1 MLLSVKISF
10 HVFLSL
16 LKDQS
21 GERTDPSGGG
31 EEVGESSTA
40 RRGQAEA
47 GGEGAADSG
56 ATQA

>member
-10 HVFLSL
+10 RVCLSS

-21 GERTDPSGGG
+21 RERTDASGGG
-31 EEVGESSTA
+31 EEAGESSTA

-56 ATQA
+56 ATKA